1 MEKRIRSYRKRLIL
15 NIDPAI
21 HRALVEVARIKEIT
35 ITKYVLQAIAEQV
48 IKDKLHE

>member
-1 MEKRIRSYRKRLIL
+1 VEKRIRSYRKRLIL

-21 HRALVEVARIKEIT
+21 HRALVEAARLKEIT
-35 ITKYVLQAIAEQV
+35 VTKYVLQTLARQI